1 MLHETTGDLVEI
13 SPAYYTDDG
22 VPIALKLR
30 TGKLDGDQE
39 DFKSLGQIRVIGDKQ
54 GGEAML
60 RWSDD
65 DYQTSSSCRPVDLS
79 SEQARIRRCGAFRRR
94 SFELLHIA
102 DLPVQLES
110 LELG

>member
-1 MLHETTGDLVEI
+1 MKRQETLSRFRQPITRTTAL
-13 SPAYYTDDG
+13 
-22 VPIALKLR
+22 PIAPKAAHR
-30 TGKLDGDQE
+30 ELDVDQE
-39 DFKSLGQIRVIGDKQ
+39 DFKSIGQIRVIGDKR

-65 DYQTSSSCRPVDLS
+65 DYQTSSSCRPVQICRRS
-79 SEQARIRRCGAFRRR
+79 AAFWRCGRFVGEV
-94 SFELLHIA
+94 FELCCIA